1 MPGTAKKHFDEDL
14 SRANALLSQAHG
26 MPHTTPQEK
35 LLREDL
41 LRSSLMYG
49 VGAVDAYFC
58 DAYADLVAR
67 ILRAKTLQ
75 GNVSIPRGVQNI
87 VLPVSAL
94 FSSQTQRDN
103 WKWRMAARGIVEKDN
118 VLSLSK
124 IQKLLNPF
132 FRTGNKLFDPV
143 VIDSL
148 VVSHNA
154 PNRVTGITRSEY
166 RRRTDQPLDSARK
179 SIRKK
184 INERY
189 SKIFQR
195 RHDCIHNCDRPKQ
208 SIQTISYARAEKV
221 IKDLNLLVSV
231 IDQHI
236 ESEFN
241 EFLTHVGCNAVT
253 RNSAGY

>member
-1 MPGTAKKHFDEDL
+1 MPETAKRHFDEDM
-14 SRANALLSQAHG
+14 SRANAILSQAQG
-26 MPHTTPQEK
+26 MPHSTSQEK
-35 LLREDL
+35 LVREDL
-41 LRSSLMYG
+41 FRSSLMYG

-75 GNVSIPRGVQNI
+75 GNISIPSGVQNI

-124 IQKLLNPF
+124 IQKLFNPF

-143 VIDSL
+143 LIDSL
-148 VVSHNA
+148 IISHNA
-154 PNRVTGITRSEY
+154 PNRVTGITRTEY
-166 RRRTDQPLDSARK
+166 RRRTGQSLDGARK

-184 INERY
+184 VNERY

-208 SIQTISYARAEKV
+208 SLQTISFTRIDKV
-221 IKDLNLLVSV
+221 IKDLSLLVTV

-241 EFLTHVGCNAVT
+241 DFLTHVGCNAVT
-253 RNSAGY
+253 KNSAGY